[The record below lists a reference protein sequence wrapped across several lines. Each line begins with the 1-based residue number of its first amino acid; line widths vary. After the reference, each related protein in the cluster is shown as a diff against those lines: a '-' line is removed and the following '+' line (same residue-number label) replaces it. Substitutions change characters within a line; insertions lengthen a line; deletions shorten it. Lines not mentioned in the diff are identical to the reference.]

1 MEILAPRYYKDRKGG
16 LMQDQKCLERGHQ
29 LDGRGDCEEC
39 DTELRLEIEA
49 QIRRQ
54 ENEVE

>member
-1 MEILAPRYYKDRKGG
+1 
-16 LMQDQKCLERGHQ
+16 MQDQKCLERGHQ